1 MTCSGALGFGVC
13 AFAIYLCPS
22 VLSVVKTAF
31 VLDEHLLQQ
40 AAFEGL
46 GVGDLLRH
54 AFDLTVQCREEVRD
68 LGLFGEGRQSQRRL
82 FQVCLID
89 ARLTDCLVTDSLKV
103 LH

>member
-1 MTCSGALGFGVC
+1 MTQRAQMSCSGVLGLGGCVS
-13 AFAIYLCPS
+13 AIDLCPS

-54 AFDLTVQCREEVRD
+54 AFDLTVQRREEVRD
-68 LGLFGEGRQSQRRL
+68 LGLFGEGWKLDRL
-82 FQVCLID
+82 F
-89 ARLTDCLVTDSLKV
+89 
-103 LH
+103 H